1 MTGRNWKKTT
11 VGYKWK
17 ALEALYNPVNK
28 TTKPHLEVP
37 TREKVRAFLLAPLTE
52 PLSCM
57 CRHVKV
63 RCYMKVVSAIIRRL
77 VEWEQ

>member
-1 MTGRNWKKTT
+1 M
-11 VGYKWK
+11 
-17 ALEALYNPVNK
+17 EALYYPVNK
-28 TTKPHLEVP
+28 ITKPHFEVL
-37 TREKVRAFLLAPLTE
+37 TREKIRAFLLAPLTE

-63 RCYMKVVSAIIRRL
+63 RCYMKVVSAIIRRS